1 MSEHHHKSFSS
12 RNKAASDF
20 RILLRLQNV
29 VLMLERLDKRGT
41 LRLLVAMK
49 ELAESDV
56 RRYGTKAAKSSHGS
70 NYIGKNCYIS
80 ARYYLDEELPAIREA
95 LGESF
100 RES

>member
-1 MSEHHHKSFSS
+1 MIK
-12 RNKAASDF
+12 K
-20 RILLRLQNV
+20 
-29 VLMLERLDKRGT
+29 LDTRGT
-41 LRLLVAMK
+41 IRLLAAIK
-49 ELAESDV
+49 EQAESDA
-56 RRYGTKAAKSSHGS
+56 RNYGTKAAKSSHGS

>member
-1 MSEHHHKSFSS
+1 M
-12 RNKAASDF
+12 
-20 RILLRLQNV
+20 
-29 VLMLERLDKRGT
+29 LMLERLDKRGT

-56 RRYGTKAAKSSHGS
+56 RRYGTKAAKSSRGS

>member
-1 MSEHHHKSFSS
+1 M
-12 RNKAASDF
+12 
-20 RILLRLQNV
+20 I
-29 VLMLERLDKRGT
+29 ERLNKRGT
-41 LRLLVAMK
+41 IRLLVAMRK
-49 ELAESDV
+49 LAESDV

-70 NYIGKNCYIS
+70 YIGKNCYIS